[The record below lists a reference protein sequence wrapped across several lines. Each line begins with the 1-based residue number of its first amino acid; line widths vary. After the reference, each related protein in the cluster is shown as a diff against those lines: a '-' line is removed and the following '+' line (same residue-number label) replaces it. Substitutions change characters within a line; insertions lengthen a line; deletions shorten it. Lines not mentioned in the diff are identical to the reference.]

1 MNPDVLHAK
10 QLYETGRFD
19 EAAQLCRGILARN
32 PQDSEANHL
41 LGLIFYRQGQNRM
54 AADFLQRAVASG
66 SATARMYSNLG
77 AVLNAL
83 GDLGGAVTAY
93 RRAIERD
100 PANPWPLNNLG
111 VLYRTAGQ
119 TEEAIEAF
127 RRAIAVKPDFADAQI
142 NLRLIYS
149 AIVPQWHFAMMN
161 DRHRNDAFEAA
172 IRRAVAGKRVLEI
185 GTGAGLLAMIAA
197 DAGAARVD
205 SCEAVGVIARQASD
219 IVAKNGFADR
229 VRIIP
234 KRSTDL
240 VVGRDLPARAE
251 VLISETFSSNLLDE
265 GILPSIEHAH
275 RDLLTGNAITI
286 PAAASAMGFLIGGA
300 PGEMLF
306 VDRIKGFDFSSFNE
320 FAPPRLVVPLDGIAH
335 EALSEDAELLRFD
348 LSQREFPMQGREV
361 IIPANRSGICYGV
374 AQWIRLDLDS
384 ATQYSNRP
392 VVGGQ
397 NSHWPNI
404 IYRFAKPISVSAGG
418 MVRVLARHDRAE
430 INVDLL
436 GAG

>member
-119 TEEAIEAF
+119 TEEAIESF
-127 RRAIAVKPDFADAQI
+127 RRAIAVKPNFADAQI

-172 IRRAVAGKRVLEI
+172 IRRAVAGKRSRPGGQLRS
-185 GTGAGLLAMIAA
+185 GRCHCAAGKRHRREERIRRSGQ
-197 DAGAARVD
+197 DYP
-205 SCEAVGVIARQASD
+205 EA
-219 IVAKNGFADR
+219 
-229 VRIIP
+229 
-234 KRSTDL
+234 
-240 VVGRDLPARAE
+240 
-251 VLISETFSSNLLDE
+251 
-265 GILPSIEHAH
+265 
-275 RDLLTGNAITI
+275 
-286 PAAASAMGFLIGGA
+286 
-300 PGEMLF
+300 
-306 VDRIKGFDFSSFNE
+306 
-320 FAPPRLVVPLDGIAH
+320 LDGFGCGSRPAC
-335 EALSEDAELLRFD
+335 ASRSPD
-348 LSQREFPMQGREV
+348 L
-361 IIPANRSGICYGV
+361 
-374 AQWIRLDLDS
+374 
-384 ATQYSNRP
+384 
-392 VVGGQ
+392 
-397 NSHWPNI
+397 
-404 IYRFAKPISVSAGG
+404 
-418 MVRVLARHDRAE
+418 
-430 INVDLL
+430 
-436 GAG
+436 